1 MDIMERLTRPLLVS
15 IKIGLLILAILVG
28 IRCLLVPE
36 YTKYGGF
43 LAGMLLPFAPEF
55 VRVIFKGKMTP
66 RIELLYYIF
75 VFIALHLGICM
86 DFYKTVPYFDKIVH
100 LLSGVFSAL
109 AGHYAIQHYKM
120 SAAPDHFKAVFI
132 VSFSLGIAVLWEF
145 FEFACDKLLG
155 QSMQQL
161 VSIGVDDTM
170 YDLIMAFI
178 GSLIGGFML
187 TNAKFVAYI
196 DWLGPDLELKPI
208 KKSSKKVN

>member
-1 MDIMERLTRPLLVS
+1 
-15 IKIGLLILAILVG
+15 
-28 IRCLLVPE
+28 
-36 YTKYGGF
+36 
-43 LAGMLLPFAPEF
+43 
-55 VRVIFKGKMTP
+55 
-66 RIELLYYIF
+66 
-75 VFIALHLGICM
+75 
-86 DFYKTVPYFDKIVH
+86 
-100 LLSGVFSAL
+100 
-109 AGHYAIQHYKM
+109 
-120 SAAPDHFKAVFI
+120 
-132 VSFSLGIAVLWEF
+132 LWEF